1 MLILTPLT
9 GSGSR
14 KCARRRKLKALN
26 GDSYSRV
33 FRLWTWAA
41 CMVLGNHPLSQNA
54 IRHIVNFSPGRLFA
68 TNEVKAMLAH
78 VLLNY
83 DVKMANVSVGISS
96 IPDPTSEVMFRK
108 WMPARGLWMPL
119 YRDALYLI
127 FGWSLS
133 L

>member
-1 MLILTPLT
+1 MATPTHECLGFGHGRHARYLAIIL
-9 GSGSR
+9 S
-14 KCARRRKLKALN
+14 
-26 GDSYSRV
+26 
-33 FRLWTWAA
+33 
-41 CMVLGNHPLSQNA
+41 SQNA

-68 TNEVKAMLAH
+68 TNEVKAMLAY

-108 WMPARGLWMPL
+108 RMPARGLWMPL
-119 YRDALYLI
+119 YRDAPYLI